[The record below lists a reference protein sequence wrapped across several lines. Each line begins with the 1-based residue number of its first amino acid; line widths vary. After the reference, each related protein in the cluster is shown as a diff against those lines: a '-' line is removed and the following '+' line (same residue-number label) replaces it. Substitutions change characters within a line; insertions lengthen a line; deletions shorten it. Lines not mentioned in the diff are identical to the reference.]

1 MREDK
6 TNVIKVLEDIGKN
19 LMKWFSDNQMKLN
32 TDKYH
37 VLLNSHGSNTIKIE
51 NLCIK
56 NSSMQKDVRY
66 NFDYK
71 LKLMSHID
79 EICKKA
85 SRKLNAVARIAPY
98 TGIRKRR
105 TLMNDFFK
113 SQSNY
118 CPLIWMCRKRSLTS
132 KIHRLH

>member
-1 MREDK
+1 MR
-6 TNVIKVLEDIGKN
+6 
-19 LMKWFSDNQMKLN
+19 
-32 TDKYH
+32 
-37 VLLNSHGSNTIKIE
+37 
-51 NLCIK
+51 
-56 NSSMQKDVRY
+56 KDVRY

-105 TLMNDFFK
+105 TLMNNFFK

-118 CPLIWMCRKRSLTS
+118 CPLIWMCRKRSLNN